1 MKKFN
6 IKTKVIGTVLAALC
20 AISAG
25 TAGTAIS
32 ANAATANT
40 ASVSAQ
46 TVAPKAC
53 TYTMQGY
60 DWNYSADSTNAKI
73 TCNFTY
79 STKTCKFIAKGITK
93 GETNAV
99 LKAKRADGKWNNIP
113 VRFTVDAK
121 LNVTGQQTGRL
132 YVTNR

>member
-1 MKKFN
+1 MKKNN

-32 ANAATANT
+32 ANAATAKT
-40 ASVSAQ
+40 TSVSTQAA
-46 TVAPKAC
+46 TAKSC
-53 TYTMQGY
+53 TYTMKGF

-73 TCNFTY
+73 TCDFTY
-79 STKTCKFIAKGITK
+79 SNKTCKFIAKGITK
-93 GETNAV
+93 GVTNAV
-99 LKAKRADGKWNNIP
+99 LKAKRADGKWNNVP
-113 VRFTVDAK
+113 VCFTVDSK
-121 LNVTGQQTGRL
+121 LNVTGQQTGRM